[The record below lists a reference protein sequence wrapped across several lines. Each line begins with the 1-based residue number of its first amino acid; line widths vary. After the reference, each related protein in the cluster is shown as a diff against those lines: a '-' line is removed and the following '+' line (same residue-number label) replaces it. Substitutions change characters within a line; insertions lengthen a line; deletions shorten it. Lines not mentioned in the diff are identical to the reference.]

1 MKDASSN
8 ILDTCLL
15 FTGLRAQL
23 ISHFSVYI
31 LLIVVLGG
39 CRTINAPFPVHGDTS
54 EVAFLKGE
62 WRGEFS
68 SMDTGRSG
76 DISFILSAQGDSAV
90 GSVIMNLWN
99 WDDQKQNKNISGFGQ
114 PDEVLSIR
122 FVSIGEGRVVGRL
135 SEYKDPAC
143 GCALD
148 TIFEGHL
155 EGDRIEGIYMSHGEG
170 FHLDASGQWWVE
182 RITSSENVDS

>member
-1 MKDASSN
+1 M
-8 ILDTCLL
+8 L
-15 FTGLRAQL
+15 FIKSGHQIITPLA
-23 ISHFSVYI
+23 VCV
-31 LLIVVLGG
+31 LLIVGIGG
-39 CRTINAPFPVHGDTS
+39 CRSIAEPFPVHGGTD
-54 EVAFLKGE
+54 EVALLKGE
-62 WRGEFS
+62 WRGEYS

-122 FVSIGEGRVVGRL
+122 FASIGMGRVVGRL
-135 SEYKDPAC
+135 GEYKDPVC
-143 GCALD
+143 GCSLD

-155 EGDRIEGIYMSHGEG
+155 EGDRIEGIYMSHGEA
-170 FHLDASGQWWVE
+170 FHLDATGRWWVE
-182 RITSSENVDS
+182 RISSDSN